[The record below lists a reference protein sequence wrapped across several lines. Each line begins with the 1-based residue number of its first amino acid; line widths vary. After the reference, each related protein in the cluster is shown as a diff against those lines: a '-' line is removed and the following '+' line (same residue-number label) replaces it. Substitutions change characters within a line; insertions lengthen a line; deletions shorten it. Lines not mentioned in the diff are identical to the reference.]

1 MQGTVLGPNDPTP
14 EAIASE
20 QDRIRSAAVVLASK
34 LDQECAGAD
43 NFEVLFALV
52 IMLSDY
58 LSKLPDREARKSA
71 LLDFTS
77 AAMDQTQKIITRRAL

>member
-20 QDRIRSAAVVLASK
+20 QDKIRAAAVTLASR

-58 LSKLPDREARKSA
+58 LSKLPDWKARESA
-71 LLDFTS
+71 LTDFAA
-77 AAMDQTQKIITRRAL
+77 AAMDQTQKILTRRAL